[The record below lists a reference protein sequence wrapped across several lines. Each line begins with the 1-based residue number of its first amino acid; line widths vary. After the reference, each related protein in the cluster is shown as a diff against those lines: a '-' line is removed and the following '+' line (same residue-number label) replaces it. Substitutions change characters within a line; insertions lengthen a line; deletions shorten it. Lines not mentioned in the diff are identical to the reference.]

1 MRQIFFVQARR
12 NCFQKTTW
20 YIRVLTTYSS
30 SRKNKGISIR
40 NPSVTGSC
48 SWIHR
53 WFMTTAER
61 HRGETDS
68 PWVWSLRASETWRT
82 FLEMF
87 DTWKMKRNKEHC
99 PPHHWISSWKSF
111 FHVAWKRALLM
122 KEILRH
128 FIFGQIPSVFILFD
142 EREHN
147 FLLQKLQRK
156 QNLNHQQ
163 KKDNQTKILDWS

>member
-1 MRQIFFVQARR
+1 MKLFSK
-12 NCFQKTTW
+12 KTHGTSG
-20 YIRVLTTYSS
+20 YSLFTHHPE
-30 SRKNKGISIR
+30 KNNGRSIR

-53 WFMTTAER
+53 WFMTTTER
-61 HRGETDS
+61 HRAETDS
-68 PWVWSLRASETWRT
+68 PWAMLWSLRASETWRT

-99 PPHHWISSWKSF
+99 PPSSLDFKLEIFFSMLHESVHCWWKKSYATSYSDRFRVYSF
-111 FHVAWKRALLM
+111 
-122 KEILRH
+122 
-128 FIFGQIPSVFILFD
+128 LFD